1 MKKALALATALLLL
15 AVTLSACG
23 QAAIEISPYNN
34 LPETY
39 EMVYVI
45 HNEAGSTIRCTAGRD
60 ADGTLYYAWTDNNG
74 SGDECVYPIKEKTQT
89 SSNSYF
95 IDYAIYEMNDET
107 GKFELQEDMPGVGVN
122 RSFFDS
128 CYKAAHNE
136 IKGGSYEK
144 VDASAIVV
152 EDSLDYDLK
161 DAERFEYYEITTS
174 GGENLVA
181 VVEKNTGIC
190 FYALYD
196 SGYSFVL
203 AKYNQSFDG
212 KYADLLPEDYAQ

>member
-1 MKKALALATALLLL
+1 MKRTLTVTLLL
-15 AVTLSACG
+15 VTVVLLLCLSSCN

-45 HNEAGSTIRCTAGRD
+45 HYENGSTIRCAAGQD
-60 ADGTLYYAWTDNNG
+60 ADGTLYSAWTDING
-74 SGDECVYPIKEKTQT
+74 SGDEYKYEYVYPIKE
-89 SSNSYF
+89 NS
-95 IDYAIYEMNDET
+95 YAIYKKNDET
-107 GKFELQEDMPGVGVN
+107 GKFELQEYMPGVGVD
-122 RSFFDS
+122 RSFFNS
-128 CYKAAHNE
+128 CYQAAHKE
-136 IKGGSYEK
+136 IYGGSYEK

-203 AKYNQSFDG
+203 AEYNQSFDG